1 MKLSLKS
8 TQMLVGL
15 LCIFVFYEVAK
26 PYQSSNE
33 NLTQYEKLYDQL
45 MHLEPDF
52 NQSAFVQNF
61 TFQRD
66 VGKFTLASGK
76 LYLCKP
82 VMNRV
87 CAAVFVGNGQFQFT
101 PPIEAERKQ
110 LYRFYETESL
120 NQEFNFLFIIFA
132 DRTLLEFYKKLTF
145 TSNQV
150 DKDVIKQVKYALKY
164 MGKPKRK
171 EFDPEIMKTF
181 LDFESNG
188 LFYAHFSKKKSNPMF
203 FVIDP
208 YEPEEIR
215 FMRRPK
221 RDRFGESREIVSQ
234 FHKNRDYQLGVDLS
248 YESKE
253 TIKVLDYKIDV
264 DIPKNFNFSA
274 SAEIKFSAIGD
285 EQRWIYFNL
294 YHDLEVDS
302 VSGADG
308 QKVEFFK
315 GKENPYVW
323 LECSPPLEKNQSY
336 SIKIY
341 YHGELFTVRED
352 WVFIKSSIGWYPRI
366 NVRKKATFDL
376 TFHTPADF
384 DFVSVGKKVFT
395 ETKDKVTTTRWIAK
409 KPIRNASFNI
419 GKFNK
424 YSLKDEKIPPTTV
437 YSTKSYPRSMDHL
450 RINRETEIE
459 VGSDIGNS
467 MGFFQQMFG
476 KSPVDAFYATEIPGF
491 HGEAFPGLIHL
502 SWATF
507 QLSVF
512 NRFQSDARGYAQI
525 FRAHE
530 VAHQWWGI
538 GVDFRTYHDQ
548 WLSEGFSQYSG
559 IWYMQLILEDNE
571 KFFEILKEWRDEI
584 MRNRK
589 NLFGSGQEAGPIWL
603 GYRTSSSSTRG
614 DYSLIVYR
622 KGAWVL
628 HMLRN
633 MLIDL
638 KTMNEDRFMNL
649 MKDFYTTYL
658 HKQASTQDFQKIV
671 EKHAGMDMEW
681 FFKQWVYGTD
691 IPTYK
696 FAYKSEKTPEG
707 KYKVMCRVEQLDVP
721 VDFQM
726 IVPLHIE
733 FSEGRYYK
741 LKIWVKGPLSE
752 MQLPLMPYKPKKIV
766 FNDMESVLCKVK
778 NVKYK

>member
-8 TQMLVGL
+8 TQILAGL
-15 LCIFVFYEVAK
+15 LCIFAFNMVAK
-26 PYQSSNE
+26 SQQSSDE
-33 NLTQYEKLYDQL
+33 NLNQYEKLYDQL

-52 NQSAFVQNF
+52 NQSASVENF

-66 VGKFTLASGK
+66 VGKFTLANGK
-76 LYLCKP
+76 LYLFKP

-87 CAAVFVGNGQFQFT
+87 CAAVFVGDGKFQFT
-101 PPIEAERKQ
+101 PPIEVERKQ

-120 NQEFNFLFIIFA
+120 DQEFNFLFLIFA
-132 DRTLLEFYKKLTF
+132 DRTLLEFSRNLTF
-145 TSNQV
+145 TGYQV
-150 DKDVIKQVKYALKY
+150 DKDVIKQVEYALKY
-164 MGKPKRK
+164 MGRSKRK
-171 EFDPEIMKTF
+171 EFNPEIMKTF

-188 LFYAHFSKKKSNPMF
+188 LFYAHFSKKKSQPMF

-221 RDRFGESREIVSQ
+221 DDRGESREIISQ
-234 FHKNRDYQLGVDLS
+234 FHKNRDYQLQVDLG

-253 TIKVLDYKIDV
+253 TIKVMDYKINV
-264 DIPKNFNFSA
+264 DIPKNFDFSA
-274 SAEIKFSAIGD
+274 SAEIKFSALRD
-285 EQRWIYFNL
+285 AQNWIYFNL
-294 YHDLEVDS
+294 FRDLEVDS
-302 VSGADG
+302 ISGADG

-315 GKENPYVW
+315 GKENSHVW
-323 LECSPPLEKNQSY
+323 LKCSPPLEKDQTY

-341 YHGELFTVRED
+341 YHGELFTLRED

-384 DFVSVGKKVFT
+384 DFIGVGKKVFS
-395 ETKDKVTTTRWIAK
+395 ETRDKVTTTRWIAQE
-409 KPIRNASFNI
+409 PIRNASFNI
-419 GKFNK
+419 GKFNE
-424 YSLKDEKIPPTTV
+424 YTIKDEQIPPTTV
-437 YSTKSYPRSMDHL
+437 YNAKSYPRSMGRL
-450 RINRETEIE
+450 RINKETEIE

-476 KSPVDAFYATEIPGF
+476 KSPVDAFYVTEIPYF

-507 QLSVF
+507 QISVF
-512 NRFQSDARGYAQI
+512 NRFQSDAEGYEEI

-559 IWYMQLILEDNE
+559 IWYMQLVLEDNE
-571 KFFEILKEWRDEI
+571 KFFKILKEWRDQI
-584 MRNRK
+584 INNRK
-589 NLFGSGQEAGPIWL
+589 HLFGSGQEAGPIWL

-614 DYSLIVYR
+614 DYGLIIYR

-638 KTMNEDRFMNL
+638 KTMIEDSFKNL
-649 MKDFYTTYL
+649 MKDFYTTYVN
-658 HKQASTQDFQKIV
+658 KQASTHDFQNIV
-671 EKHAGMDMEW
+671 EKYAGMD
-681 FFKQWVYGTD
+681 YG
-691 IPTYK
+691 
-696 FAYKSEKTPEG
+696 
-707 KYKVMCRVEQLDVP
+707 V
-721 VDFQM
+721 
-726 IVPLHIE
+726 
-733 FSEGRYYK
+733 
-741 LKIWVKGPLSE
+741 
-752 MQLPLMPYKPKKIV
+752 V
-766 FNDMESVLCKVK
+766 FPAMGLWN
-778 NVKYK
+778 